1 MKCKYFGKVR
11 NKEGKIIDSRLYKG
25 LLSITSKEVADKI
38 YKKTLS
44 DKFITEMLPS
54 FQKDQYGEPTL
65 FSMLLASKELREAVN
80 LDKVAIAL
88 TKEFGLTRSQDKDK
102 LLSLKA
108 NFDKVN
114 PFKGVLF
121 LNLREHRSS
130 DIPTYWTASIS
141 GRDSLTPIQTAF
153 IDRIKSVLSE
163 AGFSIGALTDYEKR
177 LGVKGAFDTEA
188 VANSLKEVIR
198 IAEGEEG
205 LKALPEEFA
214 HLVIEGLSSNPSI
227 ERLLR
232 YMGTPGIVEA
242 ILGDDY
248 QQYKALYKSED
259 KLQREAAAKLL
270 AEGLERIALPK
281 SEESILKK
289 LLRLVKNT
297 LNKIF
302 SNITP
307 RTIDSILA
315 ESRGLATS
323 IGREA
328 LSGKYT
334 EQLKKGIVSKRGV
347 YYELDQRVAKERELL
362 KRLMRAA
369 QVKLRVMENRGS
381 STGQQIQSKLLQN
394 LSIYYRKG
402 QTLEGITKYMT
413 DVSTH
418 SNKIVEMVD
427 SMDPNASIQ
436 DKARFL
442 SNILSYTSSYISSLE
457 DIKTTLLELK
467 EDFKDLRGNEILYLV
482 DSLMKELQYSNVR
495 IQKIMKETF
504 SQFLTEVYG
513 KDTVEINMGS
523 RKGTYRIVDLLEEIP
538 IDVGSIDM
546 WANGIAES
554 TDLVSK
560 IMDLAIRNRES
571 QAYSNVLDIEKELL
585 AATKKLKEAGYSD
598 TEFMYE
604 KDENG
609 IPTGRLLLPYDMEA
623 YSKAYREE
631 VERLRNSPSFRKDLA
646 VWEANHPVTSFVNSE
661 YSRLSEAQKEYYE
674 TYMRLKKEIEAKLPK
689 GKRDLYRAVNVRK
702 DFIERLSSSGSIS
715 EAWAQIK
722 SGAADLV
729 KRRVDD
735 GESAFSKGYL
745 NLQGEVVKTI
755 PLLYIATLEDPRA
768 LSLDSASALL
778 AYAASV
784 EKYVQLK
791 PLEDIINIGDAVL
804 KRRKVGIT
812 RSGKKVKAVFDK
824 VKGVDLDTDVIKEG
838 VNSNAYK
845 VWRHLIDT
853 RVYGETSN
861 MSDQLQTSGTSP
873 MKVASLVNKIS
884 TIMDMGFNV
893 MLGVANIG
901 TGIIFE
907 NTEAVAG
914 EYFNAK
920 ELASSDTEFFKEL
933 PSIVAELPS
942 RIKTSKIGLF
952 TEKVDIDQQS
962 LSEFRDKGIGKGAI
976 SRLFSMKTLLFMLG
990 AGDFWIRT
998 RAAIA
1003 MAKHTKLYL
1012 DGQETNL
1019 WEALERVPIHPEDP
1033 SLGYNLVLKEGL
1045 VDENG
1050 NPFTE
1055 KEFFNFKNKVTRVGH
1070 KIIGMANPQDLNMAR
1085 KTVIGKLAFL
1095 YRTWMPAAYNRRFQR
1110 STKDILLD
1118 EDSEGYYITGGRVL
1132 WAILKNSAAELR
1144 AGRLALI
1151 TGNLTEAEKTNIK
1164 RAATEMLQLALIMI
1178 SYMALSGAWED
1189 EEKTKWQYFIL
1200 YELRRLQTEVG
1211 AVTPSPY
1218 IASEMKN
1225 IFKSPV
1231 AASRAMERT
1240 LNLFQLLIPSN
1251 YTETIQSGKYEG
1263 RSRAFKY
1270 FMESPATAMTNTVI
1284 RQFYPEEALK
1294 FYDTK

>member
-11 NKEGKIIDSRLYKG
+11 NKEGKIVDSRLYKG

-141 GRDSLTPIQTAF
+141 GRDNLTPIQTAF
-153 IDRIKSVLSE
+153 IDRIKSILSE

-198 IAEGEEG
+198 IAEGAEG

-232 YMGTPGIVEA
+232 YMSTPGIVET

-270 AEGLERIALPK
+270 TEGLERVALPK

-307 RTIDSILA
+307 GTIDSILA
-315 ESRGLATS
+315 ESRGLATN

-513 KDTVEINMGS
+513 KDTVEINTGS
-523 RKGTYRIVDLLEEIP
+523 RKGIYRIVDLLEELP
-538 IDVGSIDM
+538 IDVGSVDM

-560 IMDLAIRNRES
+560 IMDLAIRNKES

-585 AATKKLKEAGYSD
+585 AVTKKLKEAGYSD

-623 YSKAYREE
+623 YSQAYRAE

-646 VWEANHPVTSFVNSE
+646 VWEANHPVASFVNSE

-702 DFIERLSSSGSIS
+702 DFIERLSNSGSIS
-715 EAWAQIK
+715 EAWEQIK

-812 RSGKKVKAVFDK
+812 RSGKKVKAIFDK
-824 VKGVDLDTDVIKEG
+824 VKGVDLDTDIIKEG

-861 MSDQLQTSGTSP
+861 MSDQLQTSGTSS
-873 MKVASLVNKIS
+873 MKVASLINKLS
-884 TIMDMGFNV
+884 TIMDMSFNV
-893 MLGVANIG
+893 MLGAANIG

-914 EYFNAK
+914 AYFNAK

-933 PSIVAELPS
+933 PSIVAELSS

-962 LSEFRDKGIGKGAI
+962 LSEFRDKGIGKGLI
-976 SRLFSMKTLLFMLG
+976 TRLFSMKTLLFMLG

-1019 WEALERVPIHPEDP
+1019 WEALERVPINPEDP

-1055 KEFFNFKNKVTRVGH
+1055 QEFFNFKNKVTRVGH

-1118 EDSEGYYITGGRVL
+1118 EDSEGYYRTGGRVL
-1132 WAILKNSAAELR
+1132 WTILKNFASELR

-1164 RAATEMLQLALIMI
+1164 RAATETLQLALIMI

-1218 IASEMKN
+1218 MASEINN

-1231 AASRAMERT
+1231 ASSRAMEKT

-1251 YTETIQSGKYEG
+1251 YTETVQSGKYEG

-1270 FMESPATAMTNTVI
+1270 FMESPVTVMTNTVI